1 MALASNVLKIPT
13 AMMASSAP
21 GPKLASVVTANLAR
35 ILVMIHPYSA
45 AKPLIN
51 VLLVWKTP
59 TAMTAS
65 SAMAQRLVTR
75 ARANA
80 KVESHLLV
88 AMVATS

>member
-1 MALASNVLKIPT
+1 MTASFVMVPRLAIQVLASAKADPRL
-13 AMMASSAP
+13 
-21 GPKLASVVTANLAR
+21 LAR
-35 ILVMIHPYSA
+35 VHPHIA

-80 KVESHLLV
+80 KVDLHLLV